1 MSTRRQDRK
10 AVRKANRIAAID
22 QEKPKRNFR
31 KVVVIIVAA
40 IFVVVESFLL
50 LSSKVHYDYDESVK
64 VAEEMTIQLSM
75 INTSLQTGNKALF
88 EESLTNFRE
97 QLNLFEENEYVKK
110 NASDLLGR
118 LQKYSA
124 TFTDDAALVNQIMEI
139 RVATNSIS
147 ATATEAKDTQVDA
160 VKVYAIRDDYTALRG
175 GLESIN
181 APELKGIKEKLISLS
196 DEIIKFTDS
205 AAVCVSIC
213 AENTLNDKQDGIKD
227 IIGRYEADLAKESK
241 EKSEKYSPNQLIL
254 DLGEYSEL

>member
-97 QLNLFEENEYVKK
+97 QLNLFEGNEYVKK
-110 NASDLLGR
+110 NNLFQLHTIANVHDNVEKQRSG
-118 LQKYSA
+118 KS
-124 TFTDDAALVNQIMEI
+124 LVIQII
-139 RVATNSIS
+139 VVCYRST
-147 ATATEAKDTQVDA
+147 
-160 VKVYAIRDDYTALRG
+160 G
-175 GLESIN
+175 G
-181 APELKGIKEKLISLS
+181 
-196 DEIIKFTDS
+196 
-205 AAVCVSIC
+205 
-213 AENTLNDKQDGIKD
+213 DGVNI
-227 IIGRYEADLAKESK
+227 
-241 EKSEKYSPNQLIL
+241 
-254 DLGEYSEL
+254 

>member
-31 KVVVIIVAA
+31 KVAVIIAAA

-124 TFTDDAALVNQIMEI
+124 TFTDDAALAVDVNP
-139 RVATNSIS
+139 T
-147 ATATEAKDTQVDA
+147 
-160 VKVYAIRDDYTALRG
+160 LRPG
-175 GLESIN
+175 
-181 APELKGIKEKLISLS
+181 
-196 DEIIKFTDS
+196 D
-205 AAVCVSIC
+205 C
-213 AENTLNDKQDGIKD
+213 
-227 IIGRYEADLAKESK
+227 
-241 EKSEKYSPNQLIL
+241 
-254 DLGEYSEL
+254 